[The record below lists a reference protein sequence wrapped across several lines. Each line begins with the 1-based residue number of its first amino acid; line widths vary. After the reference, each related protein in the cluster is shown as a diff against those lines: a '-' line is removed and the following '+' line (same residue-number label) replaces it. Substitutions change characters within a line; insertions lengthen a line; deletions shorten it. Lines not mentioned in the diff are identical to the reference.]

1 MREEILRE
9 FKAGASDALRLFAA
23 LFSAPFVIG
32 WDFVT
37 RPPGEPFRWPR
48 NGGVQR

>member
-1 MREEILRE
+1 MREEIWRE

-32 WDFVT
+32 WDFIT
-37 RPPGEPFRWPR
+37 RPPGEPFHWPR
-48 NGGVQR
+48 DRGVRR